1 MSQQSIDLIL
11 LTEAYNV
18 TRDAEKK
25 ISEIHV
31 YTQPPHKTQQQLI
44 ELNELIHKIQ
54 SMLYGY
60 KI

>member
-18 TRDAEKK
+18 TREAEK
-25 ISEIHV
+25 IIREIRV
-31 YTQPPHKTQQQLI
+31 YSQPPQKTQEQLL
-44 ELNELIHKIQ
+44 ELNALIHKVQ
-54 SMLYGY
+54 SMLYGF